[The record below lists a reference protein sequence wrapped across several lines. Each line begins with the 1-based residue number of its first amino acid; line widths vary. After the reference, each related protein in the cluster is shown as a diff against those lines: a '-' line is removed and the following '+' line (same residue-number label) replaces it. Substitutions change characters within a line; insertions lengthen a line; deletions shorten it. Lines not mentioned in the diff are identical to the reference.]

1 VRGTVYLTD
10 GLERLD
16 LPGRECVFALEHDWV
31 IRGQAC
37 SWTLSHEEVAT
48 VAGAEVL
55 LQGYE
60 RGLYVVTI
68 DVGELDG
75 SSKVVSQGNLI
86 NFTPSVMIAFDR
98 IREAT

>member
-1 VRGTVYLTD
+1 MRGTVYLTD

-37 SWTLSHEEVAT
+37 SWTWPHEEVAT

-60 RGLYVVTI
+60 SGLYVVTI

-75 SSKVVSQGNLI
+75 PSKAFSRGNLI
-86 NFTPSVMIAFDR
+86 NFTPSVVIAFDR